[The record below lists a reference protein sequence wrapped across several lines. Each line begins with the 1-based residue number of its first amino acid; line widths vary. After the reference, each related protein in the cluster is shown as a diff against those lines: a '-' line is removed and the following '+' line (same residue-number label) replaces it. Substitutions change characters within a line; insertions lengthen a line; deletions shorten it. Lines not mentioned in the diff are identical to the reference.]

1 MSYFLAIDAG
11 GTKADYL
18 LADEHRQLARVRS
31 GTIKRMRSDEAT
43 CAANLSAALAEL
55 TQHSGVS
62 IGEVACTCI
71 GTAGQSVPLVSD
83 WLREALGARVGGK
96 LILLGDIEIALDA
109 AFPGQPG
116 VVVIAG
122 TGSNVAGRDT
132 AGRLTTAGGWGP
144 ALGEQGS
151 GYRIGNEALRA
162 VCLALDEGR
171 PTTLLQ
177 AILDS
182 WQLNGVNQLVEYANR
197 LPAPDVT
204 RLTETVLACA
214 LAGDAVAAEVLQR
227 EGEALGYLVR
237 LVMRRLRLASDN
249 AAWTPPV
256 AFTGSILERV
266 APVRAALVAEV
277 RSEFAAV
284 EIADDV
290 IDPIQGALWRARRGA

>member
-18 LADEHRQLARVRS
+18 LADEHRELARVRS
-31 GTIKRMRSDEAT
+31 GTIKRMRGDEAT
-43 CAANLSAALAEL
+43 CAANLTAALAEL
-55 TQHSGVS
+55 TERSG
-62 IGEVACTCI
+62 IAMGEVACTCI
-71 GTAGQSVPLVSD
+71 GTAGQSVPLVSE
-83 WLREALGARVGGK
+83 WLREALGPRIGGK
-96 LILLGDIEIALDA
+96 LILLGDVEIALDA
-109 AFPGQPG
+109 AFPGKPG

-122 TGSNVAGRDT
+122 TGSNVAGRDGT
-132 AGRLTTAGGWGP
+132 GRLTTAGGWGP

-177 AILDS
+177 AILDF
-182 WQLNGVNQLVEYANR
+182 WQLDSVNQLVEYANR

-214 LAGDAVAAEVLQR
+214 LAGDALAAEVLQR

-249 AAWTPPV
+249 PAWTPPL

-266 APVRAALVAEV
+266 APVRAALEAEV
-277 RSEFAAV
+277 RSEFPTV
-284 EIADDV
+284 KIADDV